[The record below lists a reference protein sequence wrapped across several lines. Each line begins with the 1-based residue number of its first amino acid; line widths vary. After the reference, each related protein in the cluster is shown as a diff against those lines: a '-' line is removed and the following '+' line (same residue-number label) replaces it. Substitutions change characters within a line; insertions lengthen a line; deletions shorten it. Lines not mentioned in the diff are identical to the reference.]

1 MFIVTLF
8 MITNSQKRPKCPSE
22 RKWQTVVHL
31 DYGIV
36 FSDKKEMSFLGM
48 EKLKMH
54 IRRERIQY

>member
-1 MFIVTLF
+1 